1 MIYKGA
7 KKLHEILGFDQNLVQ
22 LFANCPLSRG
32 LSYRTERPCTTGFG
46 ATYHEPLHRSNPE
59 AQSRTSE
66 CLPGGCASKLCSLME
81 REDGHHSTF
90 IRKGIAD
97 ALGLTGQCETVTLVT
112 IRDQKREKWRMRR
125 VGFLL
130 GIDNDST
137 LCRLHVLATQ
147 MICLRVQQTAADP
160 EEWQQLTAL
169 KLADQLSF
177 GGNFENQ

>member
-1 MIYKGA
+1 M
-7 KKLHEILGFDQNLVQ
+7 LILPSNLVQ

-46 ATYHEPLHRSNPE
+46 AAYHEPLHRSNPE

-66 CLPGGCASKLCSLME
+66 CLPGGCASKLCSL
-81 REDGHHSTF
+81 
-90 IRKGIAD
+90 IKGIAD

-169 KLADQLSF
+169 KLADQL
-177 GGNFENQ
+177 